1 MQMQIDRAG
10 GQIAMSGE
18 FTFTDH
24 IPFKQMVTEI
34 FASPGRSVVIDLSK
48 LDFIDSAGLGMLLLA
63 RDEAKK
69 SDRELILRRP
79 SGQVKRMFSVT
90 KFNTLFKV
98 EE

>member
-1 MQMQIDRAG
+1 MQIQIDRAG
-10 GQIAMSGE
+10 GQVAMSGE

-24 IPFKQMVTEI
+24 IPFKQLVIEI
-34 FASPGRSVVIDLSK
+34 FAAPGDAVVIDLSK

-63 RDEAKK
+63 RDEANK
-69 SDRELILRRP
+69 SHRELILRRP
-79 SGQVKRMFSVT
+79 VGQVKRMFTVT